1 MSKIYDLFK
10 EAAKSSTVPTTFEKM
25 NLVRFSDGDK
35 NYEVYFTAKRANKRT
50 IINCVDNY
58 IEWEQLPML
67 AMGLGGAVHGI
78 KKERILSAT
87 PSKEYVRIVVIM
99 GKPTVIT
106 GLDDGIFRSAN
117 RFDESFVNVMSESRF
132 KTLEGKI

>member
-1 MSKIYDLFK
+1 MSKTLYDLFK
-10 EAAKSSTVPTTFEKM
+10 KAKHDLVPTPFEKM
-25 NLVRFSDGDK
+25 NLVRFSDGGK
-35 NYEVYFTAKRANKRT
+35 TYEVYFTARRANKRT

-67 AMGLGGAVHGI
+67 PMSRGCVYGI
-78 KKERILSAT
+78 KERILSVT

-117 RFDESFVNVMSESRF
+117 KFDEGYVNVMSETRF
-132 KTLEGKI
+132 KKLER

>member
-1 MSKIYDLFK
+1 MSKIYDIFK

-35 NYEVYFTAKRANKRT
+35 NYEVYFTAKCANKRT

-58 IEWEQLPML
+58 IEWEQLPLL
-67 AMGLGGAVHGI
+67 AMSRGSVYGI
-78 KKERILSAT
+78 KKERILSVK

-117 RFDESFVNVMSESRF
+117 KFDESFVNVMSESRF

>member
-1 MSKIYDLFK
+1 MSKTLYDLFK
-10 EAAKSSTVPTTFEKM
+10 KAKHEPIPTLFEKM

-35 NYEVYFTAKRANKRT
+35 NYEVYFTVKRANKRT
-50 IINCVDNY
+50 IINCVDNF

-78 KKERILSAT
+78 KKERILSVT
-87 PSKEYVRIVVIM
+87 PSKECVRIVVIM
-99 GKPTVIT
+99 GKPGIIT

-117 RFDESFVNVMSESRF
+117 KFDEGYVNVMSETRF
-132 KTLEGKI
+132 KKLER

>member
-10 EAAKSSTVPTTFEKM
+10 KTKNESIPTPFEKM
-25 NLVRFSDGDK
+25 NLVRFSDGVKD
-35 NYEVYFTAKRANKRT
+35 YEVYFTAKRANKRT

-67 AMGLGGAVHGI
+67 AMSHGGVYGI
-78 KKERILSAT
+78 KKERILNVT
-87 PSKEYVRIVVIM
+87 PSKEYIRIVVIM

-117 RFDESFVNVMSESRF
+117 KFDDNFVNVMSESRF

>member
-10 EAAKSSTVPTTFEKM
+10 QAAKSSAVPTTFEKM

-58 IEWEQLPML
+58 IEWEQLPLL
-67 AMGLGGAVHGI
+67 AMSWGGVYGI
-78 KKERILSAT
+78 KKERILSVKQ
-87 PSKEYVRIVVIM
+87 SKEYVRIVVIM

-117 RFDESFVNVMSESRF
+117 KFDEGYVNVMSETRF
-132 KTLEGKI
+132 KKLER

>member
-58 IEWEQLPML
+58 IEWEQLPLL
-67 AMGLGGAVHGI
+67 AMSWGGVYGI
-78 KKERILSAT
+78 KKERILSVK

-117 RFDESFVNVMSESRF
+117 KLDESFVNVMSESRF
-132 KTLEGKI
+132 KTLEG

>member
-1 MSKIYDLFK
+1 MSELYDLFK
-10 EAAKSSTVPTTFEKM
+10 EAKRESIPTTFEKM
-25 NLVRFSDGDK
+25 NLVRFCDGDK
-35 NYEVYFTAKRANKRT
+35 NYEIYFTAKRANKRT
-50 IINCVDNY
+50 IINCADNF
-58 IEWEQLPML
+58 IEWEQLPIL
-67 AMGLGGAVHGI
+67 AMSVGGVYAI
-78 KKERILSAT
+78 KKERILRVT

-117 RFDESFVNVMSESRF
+117 KFDENYVNVMSEARF

>member
-1 MSKIYDLFK
+1 MSKLYDLFK
-10 EAAKSSTVPTTFEKM
+10 EAAKNSTVPTPFDKM
-25 NLVRFSDGDK
+25 NLVRFTDGDK

-50 IINCVDNY
+50 IISCVDNF
-58 IEWEQLPML
+58 IEWEQLPLL
-67 AMGLGGAVHGI
+67 AMSWGSVYGT

-117 RFDESFVNVMSESRF
+117 KFDEGYVNVMSETRF
-132 KTLEGKI
+132 KKLER

>member
-10 EAAKSSTVPTTFEKM
+10 KAKHEPIPTTFEKM

-58 IEWEQLPML
+58 IEWEQLPLL
-67 AMGLGGAVHGI
+67 AMSRGAVYGI
-78 KKERILSAT
+78 KERILSVT

-117 RFDESFVNVMSESRF
+117 KFDEGYVNVMSETRF
-132 KTLEGKI
+132 KKLER

>member
-10 EAAKSSTVPTTFEKM
+10 QAAKSSTVPTTFEKM

-50 IINCVDNY
+50 IINCVDNF
-58 IEWEQLPML
+58 IEWEQLPLL
-67 AMGLGGAVHGI
+67 AMSWGGVYGI
-78 KKERILSAT
+78 KKERILSVK

-117 RFDESFVNVMSESRF
+117 KFDDHYVNVMSETRF
-132 KTLEGKI
+132 KKLER

>member
-1 MSKIYDLFK
+1 MPKLYDLFK
-10 EAAKSSTVPTTFEKM
+10 EAANSSTVPTTYDKM
-25 NLVRFSDGDK
+25 NLVRFSDGEK
-35 NYEVYFTAKRANKRT
+35 NYEVYFTAKRAGKRT
-50 IINCVDNY
+50 IINCVDNG
-58 IEWEQLPML
+58 IEWEQLPIL
-67 AMGLGGAVHGI
+67 AMSWGGVYGI
-78 KKERILSAT
+78 KKERILSVT

-117 RFDESFVNVMSESRF
+117 KFDENYVNVMSEARF

>member
-10 EAAKSSTVPTTFEKM
+10 QAAKSSTVPTTFEKM

-50 IINCVDNY
+50 IINCVDNF
-58 IEWEQLPML
+58 IEWEQLPLL
-67 AMGLGGAVHGI
+67 AMSWGGVHGI
-78 KKERILSAT
+78 KKERILSLM

-117 RFDESFVNVMSESRF
+117 KFDEDYVNVMSETRF
-132 KTLEGKI
+132 KTLEG

>member
-1 MSKIYDLFK
+1 VSKTLYDLFK
-10 EAAKSSTVPTTFEKM
+10 KAKHEPIPTLFEKM

-50 IINCVDNY
+50 IINCVNNL

-67 AMGLGGAVHGI
+67 PMSRGCVYGV
-78 KKERILSAT
+78 KERILSVT

-117 RFDESFVNVMSESRF
+117 KFDESFVNVMSEARF

>member
-35 NYEVYFTAKRANKRT
+35 NYEVYFTSKRANKRT
-50 IINCVDNY
+50 IINCIDNY

-67 AMGLGGAVHGI
+67 AMSLGGAVHGI
-78 KKERILSAT
+78 KKERILSVK
-87 PSKEYVRIVVIM
+87 PSKEYVRIVVVM

-117 RFDESFVNVMSESRF
+117 KFDESFVNVMSETRF
-132 KTLEGKI
+132 KTLGGKI

>member
-1 MSKIYDLFK
+1 MSKIYDLFSQ
-10 EAAKSSTVPTTFEKM
+10 AAKSSTVPTAFEKM

-50 IINCVDNY
+50 IINCVDNC

-67 AMGLGGAVHGI
+67 PMSRGCVYGI
-78 KKERILSAT
+78 KERILSVT

-117 RFDESFVNVMSESRF
+117 KFDDNYVNVMSETRF
-132 KTLEGKI
+132 KIFER